1 MAEPAPPLI
10 RAEEDADDA
19 TPPPFS
25 QDQLAWLQTQ
35 FHPGGTPAAA
45 TPPAGTGEDGHK
57 YVVYPCWGA
66 ASHAGQPAPT

>member
-57 YVVYPCWGA
+57 
-66 ASHAGQPAPT
+66 